1 MLLPFFQWMQESPA
15 SMYILSTTWFSPI
28 VQVMHLTALAIFAG
42 SILIVDLR
50 LIGVGV
56 TATPLAQVA
65 RDARPWFFWGLIALF
80 ITGMPSVA
88 STAMK
93 QYFSPFFWW
102 KMELL
107 MLGLV
112 FTYTIRQKFV
122 NNDASGELS
131 PIWPKVAGMFS
142 IAVWTG
148 VAIGA
153 RLIGLLS

>member
-15 SMYILSTTWFSPI
+15 SMHILNNTWFAPI
-28 VQVMHLTALAIFAG
+28 VQVMHLVALAIFTG

-56 TATPLAQVA
+56 TGTSLAKVA

-122 NNDASGELS
+122 DNYDGSS
-131 PIWPKVAGMFS
+131 SIWPKVAGMFS

>member
-15 SMYILSTTWFSPI
+15 SMHILNNTWFSPI
-28 VQVMHLTALAIFAG
+28 VQVMHLVALAIFTG
-42 SILIVDLR
+42 SILIVDLL

-56 TATPLAQVA
+56 TGTSLAKVA

-122 NNDASGELS
+122 DNYVGSS
-131 PIWPKVAGMFS
+131 SIWPKVAGMFS